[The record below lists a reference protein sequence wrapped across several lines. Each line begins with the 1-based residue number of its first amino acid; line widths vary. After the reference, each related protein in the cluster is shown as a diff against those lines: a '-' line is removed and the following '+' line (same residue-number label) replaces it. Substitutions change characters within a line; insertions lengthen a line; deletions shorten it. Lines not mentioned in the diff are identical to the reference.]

1 MTPRRILLLYAQAEA
16 NASYSYLHG
25 WPSHFVRH
33 PRFSCTTV
41 NLLDTGLLA
50 SAHRLYRLSQWRGD
64 AVVLLHSVA
73 SNAGYLSDPMADR
86 VARLPAAKAY
96 FIGNE
101 YKHVPEKLA
110 LAERVGTSLFVSQ
123 TSDPRAAAMYNS
135 RLRCDVIGLPNTGL
149 DTEIFFPDSPRAA
162 RPIDLGYR
170 SDVHAYYL
178 GHTER
183 EDIAA
188 YFRNHAARLGI
199 TTDISTSKT
208 DRFAGRDWATFLNR
222 CKGQLGTEAGYD
234 YFEITDRTRLAVNAY
249 TDAHPQ
255 ASFADVWNGFFRDYE
270 NPVPMRI
277 ISGRNVE
284 AAGTKTVQLLCEG
297 RYDGYFQPDV
307 HYIPLKKDFSN
318 ADEAIAKCRD
328 EALCE
333 RITANAYEVALE
345 QLTYARL
352 IDRFAD
358 ALAPLT

>member
-1 MTPRRILLLYAQAEA
+1 MTRLRLLLLYAQADA

-41 NLLDTGLLA
+41 NLLDAGLLA
-50 SAHRLYRLSQWRGD
+50 SAQRLLRLSRWRGD

-73 SNAGYLSDPMADR
+73 SNAGYLSDPVADR

-123 TSDPRAAAMYNS
+123 TRDPRAAALYRS
-135 RLRCDVIGLPNTGL
+135 RLRCEVIGLPNTGL
-149 DTEIFFPDSPRAA
+149 DTEMFCPATPRAA
-162 RPIDLGYR
+162 RSIDLGYR

-188 YFRNHAARLGI
+188 YFRSHAARLGL
-199 TTDISTSKT
+199 TTDISTSAS
-208 DRFAGRDWATFLNR
+208 DRFAGRDWAAFLNR

-249 TDAHPQ
+249 TEAHPQ
-255 ASFADVWNGFFRDYE
+255 ASFTDVWNRFFRDYKD
-270 NPVPMRI
+270 PVPMRI

-284 AAGTKTVQLLCEG
+284 AAGTKTVQLLFEG
-297 RYDGYFQPDV
+297 AYDGYFQPDV
-307 HYIPLKKDFSN
+307 HYIPLKKDFTN
-318 ADEAIAKCRD
+318 ADEAIAKFRD
-328 EALCE
+328 DALCE
-333 RITANAYEVALE
+333 RIAENAYQVAAE
-345 QLTYARL
+345 HLTYPRL